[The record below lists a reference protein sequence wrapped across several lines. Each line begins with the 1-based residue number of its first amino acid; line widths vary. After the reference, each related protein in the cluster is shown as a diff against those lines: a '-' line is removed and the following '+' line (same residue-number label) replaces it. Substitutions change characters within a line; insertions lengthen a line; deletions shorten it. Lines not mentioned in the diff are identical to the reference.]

1 MQPPVKEAIPTI
13 VPPKKKLNK
22 FERLIQVYDE
32 RLEEYKLCKFT
43 VRVKNYLEL
52 IPRVS
57 RSISNMLKEFIHGR
71 FKTLAPGF
79 DVCKKV

>member
-1 MQPPVKEAIPTI
+1 M
-13 VPPKKKLNK
+13 
-22 FERLIQVYDE
+22 YDE

-57 RSISNMLKEFIHGR
+57 KSISNMIKEFIQGR

-79 DVCKKV
+79 DVFKKV